1 MSQAL
6 IYNDLRQVESELKT
20 CPVVENCCVYG
31 DPSQSYV
38 VALIVPDRVRLE
50 QLAENL
56 GISVSAAVFFSVFR
70 IHVFF
75 GLPDP
80 LLRGMDPD
88 PALDADPNPSIMQK

>member
-1 MSQAL
+1 MLDLVPVPYAVNTNMHRATL
-6 IYNDLRQVESELKT
+6 LTLTGIYLLFISCQVESELKT

-56 GISVSAAVFFSVFR
+56 GISVSRVF
-70 IHVFF
+70 
-75 GLPDP
+75 L
-80 LLRGMDPD
+80 
-88 PALDADPNPSIMQK
+88 K

>member
-1 MSQAL
+1 VL
-6 IYNDLRQVESELKT
+6 CHFKVRRIKFRIYRCHPVFIMISCQVESELKT

-56 GISVSAAVFFSVFR
+56 GISVS
-70 IHVFF
+70 I
-75 GLPDP
+75 
-80 LLRGMDPD
+80 
-88 PALDADPNPSIMQK
+88 IMKK